1 MLKTVTINLAGQV
14 FHIDENAYEALYA
27 YIQSIRKFYS
37 KEEGSDEIIA
47 DIEAR
52 FAEIFLGKLAKTGKS
67 VVSLPEVEEVI
78 ALMGRPEEFEGEEA
92 KEATKTEETKFTSE
106 FSGEKRLY
114 RDMDDKVVSGVCSGL
129 ANYFGIKDPVWIR
142 LLFILAVFAG
152 MSGVLLYFIL
162 MIIVPEAKTSAQKL
176 QMKGEAVNLSNI
188 EKTFKDGF
196 KNVEDSVKGISE
208 KEGPLYRFVDVIGK
222 IFGVLFKVIGW
233 FFKIL
238 FFIILGSI
246 ILGLV
251 ISLGVFAFSGLF
263 SIPLVTDYI
272 AETSGIAAVGG
283 IGSFLLFGIPAL
295 ALILLP
301 FHMFSKNIRPF
312 KSPVGYSML
321 AMFFIGLVMTGL
333 AVADVSQN
341 FSETESM
348 SKESIIADSPS
359 LDTIFITSKS
369 NPKNLEDVEINL
381 GWKTYHVNNDGFLNG
396 QVKLNIEESDDTNF
410 HIWENYSANGN
421 STANATKNLRNIS
434 YNYQV
439 NGNHF
444 TFNNFAENKI
454 KSKKWRNQK
463 VEVTLQIPSGT
474 IIVFDEIED
483 LIESHPKIKTT
494 WVEEPSL
501 ESSAWRLEN
510 DYLFP
515 LDSNII
521 WEKEDDDSRY
531 SVIKIKSDFDEIS
544 VKGLIDLEIIANHE
558 TKVLADF
565 PDKIDVNFEDGILI
579 IKNKPTI
586 ILGNNTRPVK
596 VKLYIDE
603 INHIEIDGMTKATM
617 NGFGSGSLNVRANG
631 SSVLIMNDIFL
642 DVLEAELNGVS
653 TLKGDGNANEGQIK
667 ASGASIVETRKIQF
681 KNMDI
686 TLNGVSQATVNVVEE
701 LKGNVNGSSELN
713 YIGDPSIVN
722 VSNTGVSKVKSIK

>member
-1 MLKTVTINLAGQV
+1 
-14 FHIDENAYEALYA
+14 
-27 YIQSIRKFYS
+27 
-37 KEEGSDEIIA
+37 
-47 DIEAR
+47 
-52 FAEIFLGKLAKTGKS
+52 
-67 VVSLPEVEEVI
+67 
-78 ALMGRPEEFEGEEA
+78 
-92 KEATKTEETKFTSE
+92 
-106 FSGEKRLY
+106 
-114 RDMDDKVVSGVCSGL
+114 
-129 ANYFGIKDPVWIR
+129 
-142 LLFILAVFAG
+142 
-152 MSGVLLYFIL
+152 
-162 MIIVPEAKTSAQKL
+162 
-176 QMKGEAVNLSNI
+176 
-188 EKTFKDGF
+188 
-196 KNVEDSVKGISE
+196 
-208 KEGPLYRFVDVIGK
+208 
-222 IFGVLFKVIGW
+222 
-233 FFKIL
+233 
-238 FFIILGSI
+238 
-246 ILGLV
+246 
-251 ISLGVFAFSGLF
+251 
-263 SIPLVTDYI
+263 
-272 AETSGIAAVGG
+272 
-283 IGSFLLFGIPAL
+283 
-295 ALILLP
+295 
-301 FHMFSKNIRPF
+301 
-312 KSPVGYSML
+312 
-321 AMFFIGLVMTGL
+321 
-333 AVADVSQN
+333 
-341 FSETESM
+341 M
-348 SKESIIADSPS
+348 SKESIIADTPS

-396 QVKLNIEESDDTNF
+396 QVKLNIEESDDANF
-410 HIWENYSANGN
+410 HIWENYSATGN
-421 STANATKNLRNIS
+421 STVNATKNLRNID
-434 YNYQV
+434 YNYEV
-439 NGNHF
+439 SGNHF
-444 TFNNFAENKI
+444 TFNNFAETKI